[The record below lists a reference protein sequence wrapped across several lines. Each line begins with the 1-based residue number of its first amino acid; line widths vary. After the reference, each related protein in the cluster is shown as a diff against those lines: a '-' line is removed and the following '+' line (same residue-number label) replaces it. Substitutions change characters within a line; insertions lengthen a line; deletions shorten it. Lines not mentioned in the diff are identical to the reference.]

1 MIKISVIMP
10 VYNSEEY
17 LEWAAESVLKQNLKE
32 IELIM
37 VDDGSKDKS
46 GQICDN
52 LKAKDDRVK
61 VIHQKNQGISAA
73 RNNGMKA
80 AQGEYIA
87 FIDNDDAYVEGF
99 LDKIYEYA
107 KENDAN
113 ILKYGYRVIE
123 DWNKDEKAART
134 RGFDKTRKVGFENL
148 KKDYQKLKDDGFF
161 NMIWNGI
168 YKRSLIEENNI
179 YFPEDV
185 KKGYEDWIFNYH
197 LLECVTENIFV
208 WQGIEYNHY
217 QRGAHSTSSQY
228 YDNQQMALIMAAKEE
243 YKLVQV
249 LEEKYKGKI
258 NWNRY
263 AMDYF
268 LEAILMFERK
278 NCHVQKKEKKE
289 YLSRFRGME
298 EFSCLISE
306 SARKD
311 YSVTKKM
318 VADLLKKKHYGLLLT
333 VSHWYNYF
341 IVYKRK
347 KKYS

>member
-1 MIKISVIMP
+1 MVKISVIMP

-17 LEWAAESVLKQNLKE
+17 LKWAAESVLKQNLKE

-46 GQICDN
+46 GQICDT

-148 KKDYQKLKDDGFF
+148 
-161 NMIWNGI
+161 
-168 YKRSLIEENNI
+168 
-179 YFPEDV
+179 
-185 KKGYEDWIFNYH
+185 
-197 LLECVTENIFV
+197 
-208 WQGIEYNHY
+208 
-217 QRGAHSTSSQY
+217 
-228 YDNQQMALIMAAKEE
+228 
-243 YKLVQV
+243 
-249 LEEKYKGKI
+249 
-258 NWNRY
+258 
-263 AMDYF
+263 
-268 LEAILMFERK
+268 
-278 NCHVQKKEKKE
+278 
-289 YLSRFRGME
+289 
-298 EFSCLISE
+298 
-306 SARKD
+306 
-311 YSVTKKM
+311 
-318 VADLLKKKHYGLLLT
+318 
-333 VSHWYNYF
+333 
-341 IVYKRK
+341 
-347 KKYS
+347 

>member
-1 MIKISVIMP
+1 MVKISVIMP

-46 GQICDN
+46 GQICDI

-134 RGFDKTRKVGFENL
+134 RGFR
-148 KKDYQKLKDDGFF
+148 
-161 NMIWNGI
+161 
-168 YKRSLIEENNI
+168 
-179 YFPEDV
+179 
-185 KKGYEDWIFNYH
+185 
-197 LLECVTENIFV
+197 
-208 WQGIEYNHY
+208 
-217 QRGAHSTSSQY
+217 
-228 YDNQQMALIMAAKEE
+228 
-243 YKLVQV
+243 
-249 LEEKYKGKI
+249 
-258 NWNRY
+258 
-263 AMDYF
+263 
-268 LEAILMFERK
+268 
-278 NCHVQKKEKKE
+278 
-289 YLSRFRGME
+289 
-298 EFSCLISE
+298 
-306 SARKD
+306 
-311 YSVTKKM
+311 
-318 VADLLKKKHYGLLLT
+318 
-333 VSHWYNYF
+333 
-341 IVYKRK
+341 
-347 KKYS
+347 